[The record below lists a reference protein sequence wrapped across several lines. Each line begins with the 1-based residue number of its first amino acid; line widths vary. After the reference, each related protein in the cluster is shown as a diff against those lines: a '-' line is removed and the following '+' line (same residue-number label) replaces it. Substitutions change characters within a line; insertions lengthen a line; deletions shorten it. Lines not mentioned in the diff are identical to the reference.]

1 MNKDSGTG
9 LTSSPRNRRGWVVI
23 ALLVAMLP
31 LVFGAGGCYGK
42 FPLTNKIY
50 ELNGDIS
57 DSNVV
62 KQVTFW
68 VFVIAPVYEVGMLA
82 DAIVFNLVEFW
93 TDQNDLAVGPT
104 LDSNKDLVSLTP
116 ASDGHEAVLTVS
128 HDGKV
133 IAQESF
139 VKVSDS
145 TFEVRD
151 AQGNLDG
158 KVLRAPDGTISLT
171 DRNGT
176 VLRTLPADVFAAM

>member
-1 MNKDSGTG
+1 MTKGSGTG
-9 LTSSPRNRRGWVVI
+9 AMSSLRNRREWVVFAMLI
-23 ALLVAMLP
+23 AMLP
-31 LVFGAGGCYGK
+31 LVFGSGGCYGK

-50 ELNGDIS
+50 ELNGDVS

-68 VFVIAPVYEVGMLA
+68 VFVIVPVYEVGMLA

-93 TDQNDLAVGPT
+93 TDQDVLAVGPT
-104 LDSNKDLVSLTP
+104 LDSNGNLVSLTP
-116 ASDGHEAVLTVS
+116 ASDGREAVLTVS

-133 IAQESF
+133 LAQESF
-139 VKVSDS
+139 VKVSDT

-158 KVLRAPDGTISLT
+158 KVLKRPDGTISLT
-171 DRNGT
+171 DRDGT